1 MPDTD
6 RIKFTRTN
14 GPVTITAGKTELAHS
29 SDAVVLS
36 ENGYPSRLYFPI
48 KDVNMD
54 VLQVT
59 DTSTHCPY
67 KGQAEYFSAAT
78 SDGELKDIA
87 WVYNDPIDESS
98 EIAGLIAFYE
108 EKLVV
113 SGK

>member
-14 GPVTITAGKTELAHS
+14 GPVTISAGDTQLAHS
-29 SDAVVLS
+29 SDAVILT
-36 ENGYPSRLYFPI
+36 ENGYPPRLYFPV

-54 VLQVT
+54 VLQIT
-59 DTSTHCPY
+59 DTSTRCPY
-67 KGQAEYFSAAT
+67 KGQAEYFSATT
-78 SDGELKDIA
+78 SVGELKDIA
-87 WVYNDPIDESS
+87 WVYNDPIDEAS

-113 SGK
+113 FGK

>member
-6 RIKFTRTN
+6 RIKFTRTI
-14 GPVTITAGKTELAHS
+14 GPVTIMAGDTQLVS
-29 SDAVVLS
+29 STDAVVLT
-36 ENGYPSRLYFPI
+36 ENGYPPRLYFPI

-59 DTSTHCPY
+59 DTSTRCPY
-67 KGQAEYFSAAT
+67 KGQAEYFSATT

-87 WVYNDPIDESS
+87 WTYNKPIDEAS

-108 EKLVV
+108 EKLIV
-113 SGK
+113 SGR

>member
-1 MPDTD
+1 
-6 RIKFTRTN
+6 
-14 GPVTITAGKTELAHS
+14 
-29 SDAVVLS
+29 
-36 ENGYPSRLYFPI
+36 
-48 KDVNMD
+48 MD

-59 DTSTHCPY
+59 DTSIRCPY
-67 KGQAEYFSAAT
+67 KGQAAYFSAAT

-108 EKLVV
+108 EQLVV

>member
-14 GPVTITAGKTELAHS
+14 GPVTVAAGGTELAHS
-29 SDAVVLS
+29 SDAVVLT
-36 ENGYPSRLYFPI
+36 ENGYPPRLYSPI

-59 DTSTHCPY
+59 DTSIRCPY
-67 KGQAEYFSAAT
+67 KGQAAYFSAAT

-108 EKLVV
+108 EQLVV